1 MNHGARWEA
10 TEQARAQSSSCAYM
24 TRSTTIKLNSA
35 ETCKN
40 LEITTCYLSTYHKSR
55 LFSIKLSL
63 FFFFLCHD
71 EMINLITLKRRHS
84 SSKAMMMMRS
94 FFCCARARAI
104 SEEFNFPRTYGGFLS
119 LIGIWFFDPPDF
131 SPVSWLSSLSQNTH
145 KNMWM
150 RCHAVNTSIGV
161 ADIQRLSR
169 HRKRSNRNVFRLRI
183 FMLISLAFVGSSLVS
198 SSGSHFFLVS
208 FYIRI
213 FFSLIYPLK

>member
-1 MNHGARWEA
+1 MCNTSDEQGCEVHCMNGNGRKKKLHNRNKTESYSYESRGRWEA

-84 SSKAMMMMRS
+84 SLKAMMMMRS

-131 SPVSWLSSLSQNTH
+131 SPESWLSSLSETLT
-145 KNMWM
+145 KICECDVTLLT
-150 RCHAVNTSIGV
+150 RPSVS
-161 ADIQRLSR
+161 
-169 HRKRSNRNVFRLRI
+169 
-183 FMLISLAFVGSSLVS
+183 LISNACRGIEKDRIEM
-198 SSGSHFFLVS
+198 SSGCEFLC
-208 FYIRI
+208 
-213 FFSLIYPLK
+213 